1 MGEFVENIKPSGQA
15 DPPKRPQH
23 PESYLTGP
31 FKCGQRREHLVRVHR
46 SKWPPKANP
55 SLNDKP
61 YLTANCERCGA
72 ICIVYD
78 PVPYDMTVRLYG
90 EAGEVAGHVEDEVGA
105 VVDDESEAA
114 GGQVID
120 EPEPVRRGKR

>member
-1 MGEFVENIKPSGQA
+1 MGEFVENITPSGQA

-55 SLNDKP
+55 SLNDKA

-78 PVPYDMTVRLYG
+78 PVPYDMTVQLYG
-90 EAGEVAGHVEDEVGA
+90 EKGEEAGHVIEEGA
-105 VVDDESEAA
+105 VVEESDAPAA
-114 GGQVID
+114 GQVID
-120 EPEPVRRGKR
+120 EPEPARRGRR